1 MVSSYLRSRHLRQPI
16 LQHQLAIEV
25 DAVCASVSP
34 DQHVAEISDIV
45 LEVRGIY
52 AGLVMVPSVVI

>member
-1 MVSSYLRSRHLRQPI
+1 MRQPI

-25 DAVCASVSP
+25 DAVYASVSP